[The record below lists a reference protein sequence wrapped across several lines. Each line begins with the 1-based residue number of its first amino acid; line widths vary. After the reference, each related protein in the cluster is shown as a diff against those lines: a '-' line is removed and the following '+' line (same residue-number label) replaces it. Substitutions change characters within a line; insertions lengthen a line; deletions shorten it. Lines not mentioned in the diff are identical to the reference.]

1 MKNEPVEPVAASPAL
16 YLGGLRH
23 RTPSSHRYASPKR
36 YISPSP
42 YRAYSSLSSGGKS
55 VLLVKR
61 KVSSCSSFL
70 LSMHVVLKTRHV
82 SPISTYVAQTFLP
95 LVHNFYPYAEQRP
108 NRGHVTKPY
117 GIRPKLYS
125 FLHHPNIALPTY
137 SYTY

>member
-82 SPISTYVAQTFLP
+82 SPISTYVDIRSTYVDIRSTYVDIRSTYVAQTYLP
-95 LVHNFYPYAEQRP
+95 LVRNFYPYVEQQ
-108 NRGHVTKPY
+108 
-117 GIRPKLYS
+117 PKYRS
-125 FLHHPNIALPTY
+125 PHKAI
-137 SYTY
+137 

>member
-82 SPISTYVAQTFLP
+82 SPISTYVDIRSTYVAQTYLP
-95 LVHNFYPYAEQRP
+95 LVRNFYPYVEQQPKYRSP
-108 NRGHVTKPY
+108 HKNIGHLT
-117 GIRPKLYS
+117 KLYS
-125 FLHHPNIALPTY
+125 FAPKAI
-137 SYTY
+137 

>member
-82 SPISTYVAQTFLP
+82 SPISTYVDIRSTYVAQTYLP
-95 LVHNFYPYAEQRP
+95 LVHNFYPCAEQQP
-108 NRGHVTKPY
+108 NIGHVTK
-117 GIRPKLYS
+117 LYS
-125 FLHHPNIALPTY
+125 FAPKAI
-137 SYTY
+137 